1 MANEKTARA
10 IWEGDLMSGSGRV
23 STGSGVL
30 SDEGV
35 TWSARAEDA
44 EGVSPEELI
53 AAAHA
58 TCVSMALSHALAEQG
73 HAPARLETEAT
84 TTFDKTEDGFRLTTI
99 KLVIEGEVEGI
110 DGVVFLETAEAARDN
125 CPVSKALEGNVEIS
139 VEATLSSPSPSRS
152 A

>member
-1 MANEKTARA
+1 MATEKTARA
-10 IWEGDLMSGSGRV
+10 IWEGDLMSGSGKV

-30 SDEGV
+30 SEEGV
-35 TWSARAEDA
+35 TWSARAEDTD
-44 EGVSPEELI
+44 GVSPEELI

-73 HAPARLETEAT
+73 NAPTRLETEAT
-84 TTFDKTEDGFRLTTI
+84 TTFDKTEEGFRLTRI